1 MLVFEGEPAFVIHK
15 RPFRDDASLVQF
27 LTPGHGRITVV
38 ARQSSKLLGK
48 TLQPF
53 IPARLACSGRG
64 SLLNLRHFEPRGV
77 GLLGDTR
84 RRMVGMYVNELVVR
98 LTPPASPSRRLFEL
112 YRQCLHSL
120 AAPANHAGGG
130 VERVLRHFELRL
142 LDLIGNGLQL
152 EHDCDMHPVAAA
164 AEYRYYPGRGPTPRE
179 DGAGAGAGNDDARLP
194 PVCRGATLLALR
206 EESRTWTPAVLAE
219 SKRLLRAV
227 IDYHLRGRTIQAR
240 RIFDYLQR
248 LT

>member
-15 RPFRDDASLVQF
+15 RPYRDDASLVQF

-84 RRMVGMYVNELVVR
+84 RRMVGIYVNELVVR

-112 YRQCLHSL
+112 YRQCLHLL
-120 AAPANHAGGG
+120 AAPANRAGAGL
-130 VERVLRHFELRL
+130 ERVLRHFELRL
-142 LDLIGNGLQL
+142 LDLVGNGLQL
-152 EHDCDMHPVAAA
+152 EHDCDMRPVTADAD
-164 AEYRYYPGRGPTPRE
+164 YRYYPGRGPALAA
-179 DGAGAGAGNDDARLP
+179 DAGDDAARAL

-206 EESRTWTPAVLAE
+206 DEPRTWAPAVLPE

-227 IDYHLRGRTIQAR
+227 IDYHLRGRVLRAR
-240 RIFDYLQR
+240 QIFDYLQR

>member
-64 SLLNLRHFEPRGV
+64 SLLNLRHFEPRGA

-112 YRQCLHSL
+112 YGQCLHLL
-120 AAPANHAGGG
+120 AAPANRAGAG

-142 LDLIGNGLQL
+142 LDLVGDGLQL
-152 EHDCDMHPVAAA
+152 EHDCDMHPVVAD
-164 AEYRYYPGRGPTPRE
+164 AEYRYYPGRGPAPR
-179 DGAGAGAGNDDARLP
+179 DGDMDGDDDAPMP

-206 EESRTWTPAVLAE
+206 EEPRTWAPSVLAE

-227 IDYHLRGRTIQAR
+227 IDYHLRGRTIRAR
-240 RIFDYLQR
+240 QIFDYLQR

>member
-15 RPFRDDASLVQF
+15 RPYRDDASLVQF

-112 YRQCLHSL
+112 YRQCLYLL
-120 AAPANHAGGG
+120 AAPANRAGAG

-142 LDLIGNGLQL
+142 LDLVGNGLQL
-152 EHDCDMHPVAAA
+152 EHDCDMRPVAADA
-164 AEYRYYPGRGPTPRE
+164 DYRYYPGRGPALAT
-179 DGAGAGAGNDDARLP
+179 GADDDAARAL

-206 EESRTWTPAVLAE
+206 DEPRTWAPAVLPE

-227 IDYHLRGRTIQAR
+227 IDYHLRGRVLRAR
-240 RIFDYLQR
+240 QIFDYLQR